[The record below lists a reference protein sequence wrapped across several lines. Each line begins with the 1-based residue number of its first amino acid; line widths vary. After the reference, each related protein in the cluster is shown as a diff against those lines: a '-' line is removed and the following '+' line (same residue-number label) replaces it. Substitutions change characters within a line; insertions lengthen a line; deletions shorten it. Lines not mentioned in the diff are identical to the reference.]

1 MSKKRKKTGTSG
13 VKGMATDSWEKL
25 EQLFAARV
33 AMVLN
38 AMQIPT
44 HDDVQDLADRVAQL
58 TRAVEKLGGQAVAPA
73 SKVAVRDKPGKQAAA
88 GKKRAKA
95 GAGKKRAKTAT
106 RKKRAKTTR
115 AGGKK

>member
-1 MSKKRKKTGTSG
+1 MSKKRKKTKTSG

-44 HDDVQDLADRVAQL
+44 HDDVQELATRVAQL
-58 TRAVEKLGGQAVAPA
+58 TRQVEKLSSQPAVSKGKVA
-73 SKVAVRDKPGKQAAA
+73 SKKTPRKKAAA
-88 GKKRAKA
+88 SKKRARSP
-95 GAGKKRAKTAT
+95 GSGK
-106 RKKRAKTTR
+106 
-115 AGGKK
+115 